1 MYASHVIA
9 CILGRVNA
17 PVCLV
22 SLQEALKA
30 YQRDLEADVGLP
42 YQKSAQ
48 NAILEREIE
57 KEKMKKMIEDQL
69 RQQEEAKEAEKKT
82 GKRKSSATKE
92 AEPVIVTQPKVWLA
106 YQAVGACLLVWIY
119 VHVCIGGDHRDQLSH
134 PLLHHLGNN

>member
-1 MYASHVIA
+1 MYVYASHVIA

-17 PVCLV
+17 PVCFV

-57 KEKMKKMIEDQL
+57 KEKMKRMIEDQL

-92 AEPVIVTQPKVWLA
+92 AEPALVTQPKVRLG
-106 YQAVGACLLVWIY
+106 YQAVC
-119 VHVCIGGDHRDQLSH
+119 R
-134 PLLHHLGNN
+134 